1 MIEAYLWAK
10 GLIRRERVPFA
21 WLALQEDL
29 QWSGL
34 MTRLAEMSAVILE
47 LQSKARPSH
56 G

>member
-21 WLALQEDL
+21 WVALQEDL

-34 MTRLAEMSAVILE
+34 MKRLAENVAVL
-47 LQSKARPSH
+47 LQLKARDSH